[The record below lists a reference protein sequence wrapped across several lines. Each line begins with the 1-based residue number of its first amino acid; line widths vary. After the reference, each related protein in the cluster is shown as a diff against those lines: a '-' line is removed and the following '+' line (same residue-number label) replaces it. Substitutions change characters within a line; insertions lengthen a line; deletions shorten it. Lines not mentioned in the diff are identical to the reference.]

1 MLREGIAIVEE
12 IGSKRVGVV
21 YLDCA
26 TGLAAAVGDWER
38 AARLHGATEAL
49 MEQMGYHREP
59 SDEASLP
66 PFIART
72 TEALG
77 RVAFAAA
84 ESTGRAL
91 SYDEAIAEAREWL
104 EQCC

>member
-1 MLREGIAIVEE
+1 
-12 IGSKRVGVV
+12 
-21 YLDCA
+21 LDCA
-26 TGLAAAVGDWER
+26 TGLAATVGDWER

-49 MEQMGYHREP
+49 MQQMGYHREP

-77 RVAFAAA
+77 STAFAA
-84 ESTGRAL
+84 SQLSGRAL
-91 SYDEAIAEAREWL
+91 SYDEAMAEARSWL
-104 EQCC
+104 DLTHAAA